1 MQQFKYLAPLT
12 SAALLLALTLL
23 RRYAIHQESPT
34 TPSELSTSFYANT
47 CPNFP
52 QIARSVIRFE
62 VANDS
67 RSSASILKLH
77 FRDCFAQGCDGS
89 LLPQVGKERGD
100 GRSTKGLKIINNI
113 KRAVETSCPETVSC
127 ADILALSARESVIA
141 VSEVSIDLS
150 YKCFL
155 LFRNLQLGGPS
166 WTVEFGRRDNPSS
179 ASVAAAVDAIPSP
192 NLTATQLIES
202 FQKRGLS
209 KRDLV
214 ALSGGHSIGQAQC
227 STFSARLF
235 NGTAGDSIDPALK
248 SRLEKTCPP
257 TALNRLNNLDPSPT
271 TFDNLYFRAVQA
283 NQSLLFSDQQL
294 LQSDLAGFVKEFA
307 NNQKAFFTAFANAMI
322 KIGKLSP
329 LTGGHGEIR
338 ASC

>member
-1 MQQFKYLAPLT
+1 
-12 SAALLLALTLL
+12 
-23 RRYAIHQESPT
+23 
-34 TPSELSTSFYANT
+34 SELSTSFYANT

-141 VSEVSIDLS
+141 
-150 YKCFL
+150 
-155 LFRNLQLGGPS
+155 LGGPS

>member
-47 CPNFP
+47 CPDFP

-141 VSEVSIDLS
+141 
-150 YKCFL
+150 
-155 LFRNLQLGGPS
+155 LGGPS

-294 LQSDLAGFVKEFA
+294 LQSDLAGFVREFA
-307 NNQKAFFTAFANAMI
+307 DNQKAFFTAFANGMI
-322 KIGKLSP
+322 KMGRLSP